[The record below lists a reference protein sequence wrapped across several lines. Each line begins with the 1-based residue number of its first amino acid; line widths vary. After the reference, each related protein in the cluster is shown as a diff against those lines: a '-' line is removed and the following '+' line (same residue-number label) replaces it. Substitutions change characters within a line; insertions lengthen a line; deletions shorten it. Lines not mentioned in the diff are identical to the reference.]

1 LGLCHH
7 RLGDHQ
13 RAIDLYEQSLVI
25 VRAIG
30 YSRLEG
36 YVLGNLG
43 LSHGELG
50 RHRKAI
56 DLHIRAVAIAREISD
71 PHGEA
76 NALGYLGRVRLDA
89 GDEHL
94 AAQSL
99 EKAILLADGRND
111 IEPAAEARSWLAR
124 VRLQMDDPAAALAL
138 TTAAR
143 DLRYLLEQPT
153 LSMLRGLALLGLERA
168 EEAVAAFEDALAAA
182 ADLLALADRNVLAL
196 QARAVAL
203 YGLAATT
210 GEESYAVQAERALAE
225 PLINSPGMVLDTKRL
240 LTRIPRL

>member
-1 LGLCHH
+1 
-7 RLGDHQ
+7 
-13 RAIDLYEQSLVI
+13 
-25 VRAIG
+25 
-30 YSRLEG
+30 
-36 YVLGNLG
+36 
-43 LSHGELG
+43 
-50 RHRKAI
+50 
-56 DLHIRAVAIAREISD
+56 VAIAREISD